1 MPPLH
6 LTCMAGWKPEQT
18 LKAIPKFKRQEIQL
32 AASCCEVTA
41 PAAESQPSLLKYS
54 WVGVGVASGGVRHL
68 YSLYSSTE
76 VGISPRVPDKY
87 LKFGRKFSFHI
98 DLLFPVKILLI

>member
-1 MPPLH
+1 M
-6 LTCMAGWKPEQT
+6 
-18 LKAIPKFKRQEIQL
+18 
-32 AASCCEVTA
+32 TA

-54 WVGVGVASGGVRHL
+54 WVGVASGGVSHL

-87 LKFGRKFSFHI
+87 SKFGRKFSFHI
-98 DLLFPVKILLI
+98 DVLFPVKILLI